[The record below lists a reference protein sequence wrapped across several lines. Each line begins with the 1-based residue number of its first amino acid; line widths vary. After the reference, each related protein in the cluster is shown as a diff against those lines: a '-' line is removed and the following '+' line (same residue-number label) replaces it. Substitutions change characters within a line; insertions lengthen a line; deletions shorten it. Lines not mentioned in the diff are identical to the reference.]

1 MALLLGL
8 HPRDLKAIWL
18 SQARSIGTIRY
29 NQVAITIKQMARK
42 V

>member
-18 SQARSIGTIRY
+18 NQARSVGTVRY
-29 NQVAITIKQMARK
+29 NQVAIAIKQTAKK